1 MASEITYLAQN
12 KPNYS
17 LSEIKTPAPT
27 CFGNLAEKSGAS
39 GAFRGLLF
47 LQSRAAPVLASEVT
61 KRTLASGTKSPVKL
75 NAPGPQ
81 GAVPAG
87 IERSS
92 AVLNRIS
99 DSGKARGDTSSTTL
113 RSRKFYILVEN
124 QVLSISSRSCPS
136 AGVHLPAA
144 GLVPS
149 TARPKVVGASY
160 TAAGPCH
167 HARGP
172 RI

>member
-1 MASEITYLAQN
+1 MTIRLWLFWLCA
-12 KPNYS
+12 
-17 LSEIKTPAPT
+17 
-27 CFGNLAEKSGAS
+27 
-39 GAFRGLLF
+39 GLK
-47 LQSRAAPVLASEVT
+47 E
-61 KRTLASGTKSPVKL
+61 GWSPVKL

-124 QVLSISSRSCPS
+124 KKL
-136 AGVHLPAA
+136 
-144 GLVPS
+144 LVFV
-149 TARPKVVGASY
+149 KDSY
-160 TAAGPCH
+160 KDGQM
-167 HARGP
+167 
-172 RI
+172 